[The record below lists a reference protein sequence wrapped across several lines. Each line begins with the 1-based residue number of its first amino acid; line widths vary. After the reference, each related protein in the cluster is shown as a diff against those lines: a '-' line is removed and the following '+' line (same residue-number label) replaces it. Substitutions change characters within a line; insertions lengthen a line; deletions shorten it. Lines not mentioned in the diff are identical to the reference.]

1 MSWTEEEY
9 KDFMK
14 QRAKSIHASVKPMRN
29 KSKYHAK
36 RIDKYGRTWDSKKEL
51 KEYEQLLILQQA
63 GEVKT
68 IELQPKFEL
77 QPAFRYQGKAQ
88 RAITYKADFKVT
100 YSDGRIEI
108 IEVKGFKTRDYAMRK
123 KMLLFLHPDVDFK
136 EIL

>member
-1 MSWTEEEY
+1 LSWTEEEY
-9 KDFMK
+9 QEFMK

-68 IELQPKFEL
+68 IELQPQFEL
-77 QPAFRYQGKAQ
+77 QPGFTHAGKRE

-108 IEVKGFKTRDYAMRK
+108 IECKGFKTRDYVLRRK
-123 KMLLFLHPDVDFK
+123 LLLYKYPDVNFV
-136 EIL
+136 EIT